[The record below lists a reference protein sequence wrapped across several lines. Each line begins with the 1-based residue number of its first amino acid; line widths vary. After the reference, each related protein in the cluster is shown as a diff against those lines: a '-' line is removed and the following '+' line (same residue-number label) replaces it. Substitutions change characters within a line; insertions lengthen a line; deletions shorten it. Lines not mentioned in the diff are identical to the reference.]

1 MSSFDALPP
10 PPRLQ
15 CQRTDLVKTSTKTPS
30 KKISKTSISD
40 TFIERAI
47 DLAISEDL
55 GLDNE
60 GDLTSDSIIKDDCRA
75 RAVVVLK
82 EPAVIAGLDIFK
94 LVMERFS
101 GDIEVKIL
109 IPEGTA
115 FPDRPTTQLPKE
127 IIHLEGPAAPIL
139 KGERLALN
147 LLQRMSGIATMTR
160 QFVHKTTP
168 HGISILDTRKTT
180 PCLRVFEKYA
190 VRSAGGVNHRMGLFD
205 CILIKE
211 NHIRAAGSITNA
223 IKAVRRQHK
232 KKPVEVEVTNFEEI
246 TEALDNKVEKILLDN
261 MTPEMVRKAVL
272 MIAGK
277 SKIEVSGGI
286 NLSNLD
292 AYLIKGVDYISVGAL
307 THSVRAIDLSLLVV
321 EISRQ

>member
-1 MSSFDALPP
+1 MKS
-10 PPRLQ
+10 
-15 CQRTDLVKTSTKTPS
+15 TKTSTK
-30 KKISKTSISD
+30 KDSKTGLSD
-40 TFIERAI
+40 IYIERAI

-60 GDLTSDSIIKDDCRA
+60 GDLTSDSIIKDSCRA

-82 EPAVIAGLDIFK
+82 EPAIVAGLDIFT

-101 GDIEVKIL
+101 ADIEVNL
-109 IPEGTA
+109 LYPEGTA

-127 IIHLEGPAAPIL
+127 IIQLEGPTAPIL

-147 LLQRMSGIATMTR
+147 LLQRMSGIATMTG
-160 QFVHKTTP
+160 QFVHKATP
-168 HGISILDTRKTT
+168 FGISILDTRKTT

-190 VRSAGGVNHRMGLFD
+190 VRSAGGTNHRMGLFD

-211 NHIRAAGSITNA
+211 NHIRAAGSITSA
-223 IKAVRRQHK
+223 IKAVRKEHK
-232 KKPVEVEVTNFEEI
+232 KKPIEVEVTNFEEI
-246 TEALDNKVEKILLDN
+246 TEALENKAEKLLLDN
-261 MTPEMVRKAVL
+261 MTPDMVREAVEL
-272 MIAGK
+272 ISGK

-286 NLSNLD
+286 NLSNLEG
-292 AYLIKGVDYISVGAL
+292 YLIKGVDYISVGAL

-321 EISRQ
+321 EITQI